1 VIRLSFHGAAGT
13 VTGSKYLLDV
23 NGTRIL
29 IDCGMYQGAK
39 ELRERNWTAPPFDP
53 TSVSATILTH
63 AHIDHVGYLPRLVR
77 QGFTGKVFCTPPT
90 ADIASITLEDTAHL
104 QLEDAEF
111 RNKKKL
117 TSHKVALPLFT
128 LEDVEAAEQQFVPIS
143 YDIWTSVN
151 EAFRFR
157 YRGAGHLLGA
167 ASVELEISD
176 NGRKVTMLFSGDV
189 GRYGN
194 PLVRNP
200 SEPPECDYLICEST
214 YGGRMHPP
222 EDPYFLFAE
231 LINEAFKEKRVML
244 IPSFAIGRTQQI
256 IYMVDG
262 LVRSKM
268 IKPIDVHV
276 DSPMAISATDIYI
289 KYRGYHAIDP
299 KLLSNNGCVFESKWV
314 HLHRKR
320 ESSQELNKLNG
331 PAIILSASGM
341 MTGGRILHHMINR
354 LPDPK
359 TTIVLVGFMAEGTL
373 GRKLAEGAD
382 MVFIHKTPVRVKAK
396 TVSIEALS
404 GHADWYEILHWLES
418 MKRAPKRV
426 FVTHGEPTQST
437 AMAGHLRES
446 RGWETLIPTLD
457 QTVEI

>member
-1 VIRLSFHGAAGT
+1 MIKLSFHGAAGT

-39 ELRERNWTAPPFDP
+39 ELRQRNWNPPPFDP
-53 TSVSATILTH
+53 TSISAIVLTH
-63 AHIDHVGYLPRLVR
+63 AHIDHVGYLPRLVK
-77 QGFTGKVFCTPPT
+77 QGFAGEVYCTPPT
-90 ADIASITLEDTAHL
+90 AEIASITLEDTAHL

-117 TSHKVALPLFT
+117 TSHEIALPLFT
-128 LEDVEAAEQQFVPIS
+128 LEDVQAVEERFVSTP
-143 YDIWTSVN
+143 YDTWTKINSV
-151 EAFRFR
+151 FRFR

-167 ASVELEISD
+167 ASVELEMVD
-176 NGRKVTMLFSGDV
+176 DGRRVTMLFSGDV

-200 SEPPECDYLICEST
+200 SEPPECDYLVCEST

-231 LINEAFKEKRVML
+231 LINRAIAEKRVLL

-256 IYMVDG
+256 IYMIDG
-262 LVRSKM
+262 LLRSKM
-268 IKPIDVHV
+268 ITPIQVHV

-299 KLLSNNGCVFESKWV
+299 KLLAGNGCVFESKWV

-320 ESSQELNKLNG
+320 ESSQTLNKLGG
-331 PAIILSASGM
+331 PAMILSASGM
-341 MTGGRILHHMINR
+341 LTGGRILHHMINR

-359 TTIVLVGFMAEGTL
+359 TLVVLVGFMAEGTL

-382 MVFIHKTPVRVKAK
+382 MVFIHKMPVRVKAK
-396 TVSIEALS
+396 IVSIEALS
-404 GHADWYEILHWLES
+404 GHADWYEILHWLETI
-418 MKRAPKRV
+418 KRAPKKV
-426 FVTHGEPTQST
+426 FVTHGEASQSA
-437 AMAGHLRES
+437 AMAAHIREN
-446 RGWETLIPTLD
+446 RGWETMIPVLD
-457 QTVEI
+457 QTVEL

>member
-1 VIRLSFHGAAGT
+1 MIKLSFHGAAGT

-29 IDCGMYQGAK
+29 VDCGMYQGAK
-39 ELRERNWTAPPFDP
+39 ELRQRNWTAPPFDP
-53 TSVSATILTH
+53 ASVSATILTH

-77 QGFTGKVFCTPPT
+77 QGFTGDVYCTAPT
-90 ADIASITLEDTAHL
+90 ADIASITLKDTAHL

-117 TSHKVALPLFT
+117 SSHEVALPLFT
-128 LEDVEAAEQQFVPIS
+128 LEDVEATEERFVPTS
-143 YDIWTSVN
+143 YDTWTRIS
-151 EAFRFR
+151 EQFRFR

-167 ASVELEISD
+167 ASVELEIAD

-200 SEPPECDYLICEST
+200 SEPPECDYLVCEST

-231 LINEAFKEKRVML
+231 LINEAVKEKRVL
-244 IPSFAIGRTQQI
+244 VIPSFAIGRTQQI
-256 IYMVDG
+256 IFLVDG
-262 LVRSKM
+262 LVRNKM
-268 IKPIDVHV
+268 IKPINIHV
-276 DSPMAISATDIYI
+276 DSPMAISATDIYT

-299 KLLSNNGCVFESKWV
+299 SLLAGNTCVFESKWV

-320 ESSQELNKLNG
+320 ESSQSLNKLKG

-341 MTGGRILHHMINR
+341 LTGGRIMHHMINR

-359 TTIVLVGFMAEGTL
+359 TTVVLVGFMAEGTL
-373 GRKLAEGAD
+373 GRRLAEGSEL
-382 MVFIHKTPVRVKAK
+382 VFIHKMPVKVKAK
-396 TVSIEALS
+396 IVSIEALS
-404 GHADWYEILHWLES
+404 GHADWYELLHWLEPI
-418 MKRAPKRV
+418 KRAPRRV
-426 FVTHGEPTQST
+426 FVTHGEATQSE
-437 AMAGHLRES
+437 AMAEHLQKE

-457 QTVEI
+457 QSVEL